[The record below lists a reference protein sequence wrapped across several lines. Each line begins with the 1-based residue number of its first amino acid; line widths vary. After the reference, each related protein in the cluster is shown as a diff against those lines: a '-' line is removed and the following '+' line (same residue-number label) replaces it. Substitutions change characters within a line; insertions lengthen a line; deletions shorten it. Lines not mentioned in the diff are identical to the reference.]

1 MSIIYDRDVQVTLAG
16 IVEDETLPRTVDSFE
31 IYDDEGRL
39 EIRSGPKGPQGPQ
52 GDPSY
57 GFIFMG
63 AVANQA
69 ALDAIT
75 VTFADK
81 GKAWWV
87 TATNELRLWDGRMW
101 IPFTDAFQGTGHQGP
116 PNVLTGVTV
125 TGAVGTDADAELT
138 GTSPNQVLTITVPR
152 GATGPDGDP
161 GVAGRIQDASDVDT
175 STVALS
181 DHMVLQWDSTLSK
194 FVPAASPSWRGP
206 WTIGGNR
213 FAAASN
219 SADAPKTIASMTVP
233 AQSFAWRPYV
243 IGRVPMQIHT
253 QAVGDSRID
262 IEVRSGAEDG
272 PIVAYGRG
280 FSSANYIWTRLVP
293 KFEATLSP
301 ATTSVG
307 TVAAGQTNTFYVRAI
322 RVFGTA
328 NYSTVSDIACLTV
341 YAMPLFQ

>member
-1 MSIIYDRDVQVTLAG
+1 MGIVYDRDVQITMAG
-16 IVEDETLPRTVDSFE
+16 IVESEELPCTVNSLE

-39 EIRSGPKGPQGPQ
+39 EIRSGPKGLQGPQ
-52 GDPSY
+52 GYPSY

-63 AVANQA
+63 AVADQA

-116 PNVLTGVTV
+116 PNVLTGVAV

-194 FVPAASPSWRGP
+194 FVPAASPTWRGP

-219 SADAPKTIASMTVP
+219 SADAPRTIASMTVP
-233 AQSFAWRPYV
+233 AQPFAWRPYV

-253 QAVGDSRID
+253 QTVGDSRLD

-293 KFEATLSP
+293 RFESTLSP
-301 ATTSVG
+301 ASNVAV
-307 TVAAGQTNTFYVRAI
+307 VAAGQTQTFYVRVI

-328 NYSTVSDIACLTV
+328 NYSTVSDIAFLTV

>member
-1 MSIIYDRDVQVTLAG
+1 MGIVYDRDVQITMAG
-16 IVEDETLPRTVDSFE
+16 IVESEELPCTVNSLE

-63 AVANQA
+63 RVEDLTELN
-69 ALDAIT
+69 AIT
-75 VTFADK
+75 VTHADK

-87 TATNELRLWDGRMW
+87 ADINELRLWDGRIW

-116 PNVLTGVTV
+116 PNVLTGVAEV
-125 TGAVGTDADAELT
+125 GATGSSALATLT
-138 GTSPNQVLTITVPR
+138 GDSPNQVLTITVPK

-181 DHMVLQWDSTLSK
+181 DHMVLQWDATLSK
-194 FVPAASPSWRGP
+194 FVPAPSPTWRGP
-206 WTIGGNR
+206 WTIGGSR

-219 SADAPKTIASMTVP
+219 SADAPRTIASMTVP
-233 AQSFAWRPYV
+233 AQPFAWRPYV
-243 IGRVPMQIHT
+243 IGRVPMQIHV

-280 FSSANYIWTRLVP
+280 FSSANYIWTRLIP
-293 KFEATLSP
+293 KFESTLSP
-301 ATTSVG
+301 ATTSVA
-307 TVAAGQTNTFYVRAI
+307 TVAAGQTQTFYVRAI
-322 RVFGTA
+322 RAFGTA
-328 NYSTVSDIACLTV
+328 NYSTVSDIAFLTV

>member
-1 MSIIYDRDVQVTLAG
+1 MSIVYNRDVQIDMVG
-16 IVEDETLPRTVDSFE
+16 IVEDETLPRTVDSLE
-31 IYDDEGRL
+31 IYDDAGRL
-39 EIRSGPKGPQGPQ
+39 EIRSGPKGDQGPQ

-63 AVANQA
+63 AVADQA

-75 VTFADK
+75 VTHADK

-87 TATNELRLWDGRMW
+87 TATNELRLWDGRIW

-116 PNVLTGVTV
+116 PNVLTGVAV
-125 TGAVGTDADAELT
+125 TGATGSSASASLT
-138 GTSPNQVLTITVPR
+138 GTSPNQILSITVPK
-152 GATGPDGDP
+152 GATGADGDP

-175 STVALS
+175 STQALG
-181 DHMVLQWDSTLSK
+181 DNMVLQWNSTLSK
-194 FVPAASPSWRGP
+194 FVPAPSPSWRGP
-206 WTIGGNR
+206 WTVAGNR

-219 SADAPKTIASMTVP
+219 SSDAPKTIASMTVP
-233 AQSFAWRPYV
+233 AQPFAWRPYA

-253 QAVGDSRID
+253 QTVGDSRID

-280 FSSANYIWTRLVP
+280 FSSANYIWTRLIP
-293 KFEATLSP
+293 KFESTLSP
-301 ATTSVG
+301 ATTSVA
-307 TVAAGQTNTFYVRAI
+307 TVAAGQTSTFYVRVV

-328 NYSTVSDIACLTV
+328 NYSTVSDIAFLTV